1 MPEFKGFLSYARKD
15 AEADPRLITALTSE
29 LQNRVNLKFANDR
42 FVIWRDED
50 RIRLADKWEDKIKAE
65 LRSAD
70 ILIVLL
76 TPSWLGSEFCL
87 KEYEIFQQVEAQ
99 LGDDD
104 HTASYVAPIIAQEFD
119 DKSLSEQQRGVNQ
132 AIRMRQYQ
140 RLLAADFLTLK
151 KPLRTKMLDEI
162 ADDIH
167 GILERRRNARPN
179 LSAPPRSIR
188 TDRSTKRE
196 FSVRAYNYAEVDYVS
211 NAEVLLDR
219 RTTASSSSI
228 CAQVGFVERLYVEG
242 EAGRIEFGGRRA
254 YLKLA
259 NEGPGKVFKVD
270 ELKHTHRQNVSYK
283 TLQDAPDA
291 ICLFIDPPFE
301 KSSQTGI
308 III

>member
-1 MPEFKGFLSYARKD
+1 MPEFKGFLSYSRKD
-15 AEADPRLITALTSE
+15 AEADPGLITALTSE
-29 LQNRVNLKFANDR
+29 LQKRVNLKFANDS

-50 RIRLADKWEDKIKAE
+50 RIRLADKWEEKIGEE

-70 ILIVLL
+70 LLIVLL
-76 TPSWLGSEFCL
+76 TPKWFGSEFCL

-104 HTASYVAPIIAQEFD
+104 HTASYVAPIIAREVD
-119 DKSLSEQQRGVNQ
+119 DKSLSEQQRNVYQ
-132 AIRMRQYQ
+132 TIETRQYQ
-140 RLLAADFLTLK
+140 RLLATDFLTQK

-179 LSAPPRSIR
+179 LSAPPRSITR

-219 RTTASSSSI
+219 RTTASSSNI
-228 CAQVGFVERLYVEG
+228 CAQVDFVERLYVEG
-242 EAGRIEFGGRRA
+242 EAGRIEFGVRRA

-259 NEGPGKVFKVD
+259 NEGPGKVFKID
-270 ELKHTHRQNVSYK
+270 ELKHSTHRQNVSYK
-283 TLQDAPDA
+283 TLQDARDA
-291 ICLFIDPPFE
+291 ICLFIDPPF
-301 KSSQTGI
+301 
-308 III
+308 